1 MKIKKILIPVA
12 ALAVVAIIIVL
23 NLKSGAA
30 PRYTVEGEVLKRGR
44 IEEIVRADGQL
55 KAVSQ
60 VNIGSDVMGR
70 IEKIYVKEGD
80 VVKKGDTLCIID
92 RSTYLA
98 RVRGLEYSLKQ
109 QEARL
114 EKAKKDFERIKE
126 LYEKNLVSKSAYE
139 EAEATYKA
147 LKAQVEASRYSLEE
161 AQRQLE
167 KTIILSPINGE
178 IVGVNKEEGEMAI
191 VGTINTPGSI
201 IMTIADLSKMMVNA
215 YVDES
220 EVVKIKRGNKVR
232 IKIDAYPGKVF
243 TGEVINVGGI
253 PQQSVS
259 QEYGISYPVEILIKD
274 TAYLLPGMSA
284 SCEIITKES
293 NNALRVPIVA
303 LGREKESDKD
313 YCFVVKK
320 GTAKKRYVKI
330 GIEGEAYA
338 EALGGVEEGDTV
350 ITGPYKIQR
359 KLKDGDRV
367 NVTIKERKHSVEKTR
382 KKND

>member
-1 MKIKKILIPVA
+1 MKIRKILIPIAVLVIIALIVA
-12 ALAVVAIIIVL
+12 A
-23 NLKSGAA
+23 NLKSGSS
-30 PRYTVEGEVLKRGR
+30 PRYKVEGEVIKKGK

-60 VNIGSDVMGR
+60 VNIGADVMGR

-80 VVKKGDTLCIID
+80 MVKKGDTLCIID

-98 RVRGLEYSLKQ
+98 KVKGLEYSLKQ

-114 EKAKKDFERIKE
+114 EKAQKDFERVKK
-126 LYEKNLVSKSAYE
+126 LYEKNLVSRATYE

-161 AQRQLE
+161 ARRQLE
-167 KTIILSPINGE
+167 KTIILSPINGG
-178 IVGVNKEEGEMAI
+178 IVGVNKEEGEMAV
-191 VGTINTPGSI
+191 VGTISTPGSV
-201 IMTIADLSKMMVNA
+201 IMTVADLSRMMVNA

-220 EVVKIKRGNKVR
+220 EVVKIRKGDRAR
-232 IKIDAYPGKVF
+232 IKIDAYPGRVF
-243 TGEVINVGGI
+243 TGEVISVGGI
-253 PQQSVS
+253 PQQSTG

-293 NNALRVPIVA
+293 NDALKVPIVA
-303 LGREKESDKD
+303 LGKEKGGNKD
-313 YCFVVKK
+313 YCFVVK
-320 GTAKKRYVKI
+320 GGVVEKRYVKT
-330 GIEGEAYA
+330 GIEGEVYI
-338 EALGGVEEGDTV
+338 EALEGVEEGDTV
-350 ITGPYKIQR
+350 ITGPFEIQR

-367 NVTIKERKHSVEKTR
+367 SVTLKEKKKLGRRPRR
-382 KKND
+382 KK